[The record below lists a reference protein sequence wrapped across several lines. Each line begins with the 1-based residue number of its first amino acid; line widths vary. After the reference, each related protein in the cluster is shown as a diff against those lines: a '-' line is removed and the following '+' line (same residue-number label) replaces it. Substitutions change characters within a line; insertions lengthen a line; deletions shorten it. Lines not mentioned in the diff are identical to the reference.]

1 MKKIL
6 VGVDGSPEAL
16 KAVEVAAELAGAQR
30 APLVLAYVI
39 MPLAFPPDAY
49 GTLLPAISEEEERE
63 ARHCLKQ
70 AELRA
75 KRSTENVESLVLRGP
90 AAEKLAEAAK
100 SSDAQLVVVGTRGRG
115 AVKRV
120 LIGSVSDRLVHT
132 CERPVLVVP

>member
-16 KAVEVAAELAGAQR
+16 KAVELAAELAGAQR
-30 APLVLAYVI
+30 APLTLAYVI

-49 GTLLPAISEEEERE
+49 GTLLPAINEEEERE
-63 ARHCLKQ
+63 ANRWLKQ

-75 KRSTENVESLVLRGP
+75 KRSVENVETVVLRGP

-100 SSDAQLVVVGTRGRG
+100 SCDAQLVVVGSRGRG

-120 LIGSVSDRLVHT
+120 LLGSISDRLVHT